1 MATFVFSF
9 IGICAAIAFV
19 FFIAGFCVG
28 HAYGMDK
35 AIGYYEHIDKMEE
48 QLNNAK

>member
-1 MATFVFSF
+1 MVTFIIGF
-9 IGICAAIAFV
+9 IGVCAAIALV
-19 FFIAGFCVG
+19 FFIAGFCAG

-48 QLNNAK
+48 QLDNAK